1 MTLAELEALICTG
14 ESEQLEFKRS
24 TSQLRS
30 GCDTLCAFLNGR
42 GGTVL
47 FGVGDSGRIVGQHCS
62 DASRRELAEAL
73 RRIEPSAQ
81 ATIDEVP
88 LPGDGDKRVIA
99 VRVPPGQ
106 GMRPFFHDWRAFERI
121 ASSTGRMPQ
130 PVLEGLLLERSHP
143 IQRWETQKAVGITA
157 ADLDQEELL
166 RTLRVGVQAGRLPEA
181 ALSDPANTLERLQLL
196 RDGAIT
202 LAAQVLFARGV
213 VVLPQCQ
220 LRLAR
225 FRGTDKREFLDQRQ
239 LNGHAF
245 QLLEEAILF
254 CQRHLST
261 AARIPRDRLERE
273 EQLAIPLPALREALV
288 NALCHRDYSQ
298 QGAAISLAIFE
309 DRLELW
315 SEGGLPFGLEPA
327 ALKREHA
334 SRPRNLLIAD
344 VFFRRGLIERWGR
357 GTQVIVEECER
368 AGCSEPSYRV
378 SGGCFVVTF
387 PLRVGLGAESKP
399 ESGPESKPESG
410 PESQLARSVLLALEQ
425 GPLGKAAIAD
435 ALGHRSISASLNR
448 TIRGLM
454 AEGRIAPTIPEKPN
468 SRLQKYRLIT
478 TSSEGQVP

>member
-1 MTLAELEALICTG
+1 VTLAELEALISTG

-24 TSQLRS
+24 TSLLRA

-47 FGVGDSGRIVGQHCS
+47 FGVSDSGRIVGQHCS
-62 DASRRELAEAL
+62 DASRREMAEAL

-88 LPGDGDKRVIA
+88 LPGDESKRVIA
-99 VRVPPGQ
+99 LRVPPGQ
-106 GMRPFFHDWRAFERI
+106 GMRPFFHDGRAFQRI

-157 ADLDQEELL
+157 DDLDQEELL

-181 ALSDPANTLERLQLL
+181 ALSDQAGALERLQLL

-202 LAAQVLFARGV
+202 LAAQVLFGRGAA
-213 VVLPQCQ
+213 VLPQSQ

-225 FRGTDKREFLDQRQ
+225 FRGTDKRAFLDQRQ

-261 AARIPRDRLERE
+261 AARIPSDRLERE

-298 QGAAISLAIFE
+298 QGAAISLAIFD
-309 DRLELW
+309 DRLEIW
-315 SEGGLPFGLEPA
+315 SEGGLPFGMEA
-327 ALKREHA
+327 EALKQEHA

-368 AGCSEPSYRV
+368 AGCTEPGYRV

-387 PLRVGLGAESKP
+387 PLR
-399 ESGPESKPESG
+399 PESKPESR
-410 PESQLARSVLLALEQ
+410 PESRPESELAQSVLFALEQ
-425 GPLGKAAIAD
+425 GPLGKAAIAE

-448 TIRGLM
+448 TIRSLLT
-454 AEGRIAPTIPEKPN
+454 EGRIAFTIPDKPN
-468 SRLQKYRLIT
+468 SRLQKYRLCIT
-478 TSSEGQVP
+478 PSMEQNP

>member
-1 MTLAELEALICTG
+1 MTLAEIEALISTG

-30 GCDTLCAFLNGR
+30 GCDTLCAFLNGQ

-47 FGVGDSGRIVGQHCS
+47 FGVSDSGRIVGQHCS
-62 DASRRELAEAL
+62 DASRHELAEAL

-81 ATIDEVP
+81 ATIHEVP
-88 LPGDGDKRVIA
+88 LPGDGDKRVPA

-106 GMRPFFHDWRAFERI
+106 GLRPFFHDGRAFQRI

-130 PVLEGLLLERSHP
+130 PVLEGLLLGRSHP

-181 ALSDPANTLERLQLL
+181 ALSDQAGALERLQLL
-196 RDGAIT
+196 RDGELT
-202 LAAQVLFARGV
+202 LAAQVLFGRGV
-213 VVLPQCQ
+213 AVLPQCQ

-239 LNGHAF
+239 
-245 QLLEEAILF
+245 
-254 CQRHLST
+254 LST

-298 QGAAISLAIFE
+298 QGAAISLAIFD

-315 SEGGLPFGLEPA
+315 SEGGLPFGLEPE

-368 AGCSEPSYRV
+368 AGCTEPSYRL
-378 SGGCFVVTF
+378 SGGCFVVAF
-387 PLRVGLGAESKP
+387 PLEAESRP
-399 ESGPESKPESG
+399 ESE
-410 PESQLARSVLLALEQ
+410 LARGVLLALEQ
-425 GPLGKAAIAD
+425 GPLGKAAIAEV
-435 ALGHRSISASLNR
+435 LGHRSISASLNR
-448 TIRGLM
+448 TIRGLV
-454 AEGRIAPTIPEKPN
+454 AEGRIALTLPDKPN
-468 SRLQKYRLIT
+468 SRLQKYRLVP
-478 TSSEGQVP
+478 SSETMATSGAKLVGSSET

>member
-1 MTLAELEALICTG
+1 MTLAELESLIATG

-24 TSQLRS
+24 TGLLRK
-30 GCDTLCAFLNGR
+30 GCDTLCAFLNGQ

-47 FGVGDSGRIVGQHCS
+47 FGVSDSGRIVGQQYS
-62 DASRRELAEAL
+62 DASRRELADSL
-73 RRIEPSAQ
+73 RRIEPPSH
-81 ATIDEVP
+81 ATIEEVS
-88 LPGDGDKRVIA
+88 LPGEAEKRVIA

-106 GMRPFFHDWRAFERI
+106 GLRPFFHDGRAFQRI

-157 ADLDQEELL
+157 ADLDQEEIL
-166 RTLRVGVQAGRLPEA
+166 RTLRVGVQAGRLPES
-181 ALSDPANTLERLQLL
+181 ALSDQAGALARLQLL
-196 RDGAIT
+196 RDGQIT
-202 LAAQVLFARGV
+202 LAAQVLFGSGRA
-213 VVLPQCQ
+213 VLPQCQ

-225 FRGTDKREFLDQRQ
+225 FRGIDKREFLDQRQ

-261 AARIPRDRLERE
+261 PARIPSDRLERR
-273 EQLAIPLPALREALV
+273 EQLAIPLTALREALV

-298 QGAAISLAIFE
+298 QGAAISLAIFD

-315 SEGGLPFGLEPA
+315 NEGGLPFGLEPET
-327 ALKREHA
+327 LKQEHA
-334 SRPRNLLIAD
+334 SRPRNLLIAE

-378 SGGCFVVTF
+378 SGGCFVVIF
-387 PLRVGLGAESKP
+387 PLRAESKP
-399 ESGPESKPESG
+399 ESRPESG
-410 PESQLARSVLLALEQ
+410 PESGPESRPESELARGVLLALEQ
-425 GPLGKAAIAD
+425 GPLGKVAIAE

-448 TIRGLM
+448 TIRGLL
-454 AEGRIAPTIPEKPN
+454 ADGRIALTIPEKPN

-478 TSSEGQVP
+478 TPSEEQNP

>member
-1 MTLAELEALICTG
+1 M
-14 ESEQLEFKRS
+14 
-24 TSQLRS
+24 
-30 GCDTLCAFLNGR
+30 
-42 GGTVL
+42 
-47 FGVGDSGRIVGQHCS
+47 
-62 DASRRELAEAL
+62 
-73 RRIEPSAQ
+73 
-81 ATIDEVP
+81 
-88 LPGDGDKRVIA
+88 
-99 VRVPPGQ
+99 RVPPGQ
-106 GMRPFFHDWRAFERI
+106 GLRPFFHDGRAFQRI

-181 ALSDPANTLERLQLL
+181 ALSDQAGALERLQLL
-196 RDGAIT
+196 RDGELT
-202 LAAQVLFARGV
+202 LAAQVLFGQGV
-213 VVLPQCQ
+213 AILPQCQ

-254 CQRHLST
+254 CQRHLAT

-315 SEGGLPFGLEPA
+315 SEGGLPFGLEPE

-357 GTQVIVEECER
+357 GTQVILEECER
-368 AGCSEPSYRV
+368 AGCTEPSYRL

-387 PLRVGLGAESKP
+387 PLEARLGPESEAGAESGAESRA
-399 ESGPESKPESG
+399 ESGAES
-410 PESQLARSVLLALEQ
+410 LRVLQALEA
-425 GPLGKAAIAD
+425 GPLSKAEIAST
-435 ALGHRSISASLNR
+435 LGRDSVTGALNR
-448 TIRGLM
+448 TIRGLL
-454 AEGRIAPTIPEKPN
+454 AEGRIALTIPDKPN
-468 SRLQKYRLIT
+468 SRLQKYQLVNGAT
-478 TSSEGQVP
+478 KEPSS

>member
-1 MTLAELEALICTG
+1 MTLTELEGLIAGG

-24 TSQLRS
+24 TGQLRS
-30 GCDTLCAFLNGR
+30 GCDTLCAFLNGQ

-47 FGVGDSGRIVGQHCS
+47 FGVKDDGRIVGQQCS

-73 RRIEPSAQ
+73 RRIEPAAQ
-81 ATIDEVP
+81 ATIEEVA
-88 LPGDGDKRVIA
+88 LPDHPEHRVIA

-106 GMRPFFHDWRAFERI
+106 GLRPFFHDGRAYQRI

-130 PVLEGLLLERSHP
+130 PVLEGLLL
-143 IQRWETQKAVGITA
+143 
-157 ADLDQEELL
+157 
-166 RTLRVGVQAGRLPEA
+166 
-181 ALSDPANTLERLQLL
+181 L
-196 RDGAIT
+196 RDGELT
-202 LAAQVLFARGV
+202 LSAQVLFGAGKA
-213 VVLPQCQ
+213 VLPQCQ

-245 QLLEEAILF
+245 LLLEEAILF

-298 QGAAISLAIFE
+298 QGAAISLAIFD

-315 SEGGLPFGLEPA
+315 NEGGLPFGLEPE
-327 ALKREHA
+327 ALKVEHA

-357 GTQVIVEECER
+357 GTQVIVEECQR
-368 AGCSEPSYRV
+368 AGCPEPNYSLK
-378 SGGCFVVTF
+378 GGCFVVTF
-387 PLRVGLGAESKP
+387 PVGAEP
-399 ESGPESKPESG
+399 ESRPESEPESR
-410 PESQLARSVLLALEQ
+410 PESDLARGVLQVLQ
-425 GPLGKAAIAD
+425 NGPLGKAEIAN

-448 TIRGLM
+448 TIRQLLTDGK
-454 AEGRIAPTIPEKPN
+454 IALTRPEKPN
-468 SRLQKYRLIT
+468 SRLQKYQLRPPQPGG
-478 TSSEGQVP
+478 EGS

>member
-1 MTLAELEALICTG
+1 MTLVELESLISTG

-24 TSQLRS
+24 TSQLRA

-47 FGVGDSGRIVGQHCS
+47 FGVSDSGQIVWQHCS
-62 DASRRELAEAL
+62 DGSRRELAEAL

-81 ATIDEVP
+81 ATIDEVQ
-88 LPGDGDKRVIA
+88 
-99 VRVPPGQ
+99 VPPGQ
-106 GMRPFFHDWRAFERI
+106 GMRPFFHDGRAFQRI

-143 IQRWETQKAVGITA
+143 TQRWETQKALGITA

-166 RTLRVGVQAGRLPEA
+166 RTLRVGVQAGRLPES
-181 ALSDPANTLERLQLL
+181 ALSDPAGALERLQLL
-196 RDGAIT
+196 CEGAIT
-202 LAAQVLFARGV
+202 LAAQVLFGQGV
-213 VVLPQCQ
+213 AVLPQCQ

-239 LNGHAF
+239 LNGQAF

-261 AARIPRDRLERE
+261 AARIPSNRLERE

-298 QGAAISLAIFE
+298 QGAAISLAIFD
-309 DRLELW
+309 DRLEIW
-315 SEGGLPFGLEPA
+315 SEGGLPFGLEPD

-357 GTQVIVEECER
+357 GTQVIVEECQR
-368 AGCSEPSYRV
+368 AGCTEPSYRV

-387 PLRVGLGAESKP
+387 PLQAESRP
-399 ESGPESKPESG
+399 ESGPESG
-410 PESQLARSVLLALEQ
+410 PESELAHGVLLALEQ
-425 GPLGKAAIAD
+425 GPLGKSAIAD
-435 ALGHRSISASLNR
+435 VLGHRSISASLNR
-448 TIRGLM
+448 TIRSLL
-454 AEGRIAPTIPEKPN
+454 AEGRIALTIPDKPH

-478 TSSEGQVP
+478 TPSADQNP

>member
-1 MTLAELEALICTG
+1 MTLTELEGLIAGG

-24 TSQLRS
+24 TGQLRS
-30 GCDTLCAFLNGR
+30 GCDTLCAFLNGQ

-47 FGVGDSGRIVGQHCS
+47 FGVKDDGRIVGQQCS

-73 RRIEPSAQ
+73 RRIEPAAQ
-81 ATIDEVP
+81 ATIEEVA
-88 LPGDGDKRVIA
+88 LPDHPEHRVIA

-106 GMRPFFHDWRAFERI
+106 GLRPFFHDGRAYQRI

-130 PVLEGLLLERSHP
+130 PVLEGLLLERGHP
-143 IQRWETQKAVGITA
+143 IQRWETQKAAGITA
-157 ADLDQEELL
+157 ADLDQEEIL

-181 ALSDPANTLERLQLL
+181 ALADQAGALERLQLL
-196 RDGAIT
+196 RDGELT
-202 LAAQVLFARGV
+202 LAAQVLFGAGKA
-213 VVLPQCQ
+213 VLPQCQ

-245 QLLEEAILF
+245 LLLEEAILF

-288 NALCHRDYSQ
+288 NALCHRDYGQ
-298 QGAAISLAIFE
+298 QGAAISLAIFD

-315 SEGGLPFGLEPA
+315 NEGGLPFGLEPE
-327 ALKREHA
+327 ALKVEHA

-357 GTQVIVEECER
+357 GTQVIVEECQR
-368 AGCSEPSYRV
+368 AGCPEPNYSLK
-378 SGGCFVVTF
+378 GGCFVVTF
-387 PLRVGLGAESKP
+387 PVGAEP
-399 ESGPESKPESG
+399 ESRPESEPESR
-410 PESQLARSVLLALEQ
+410 PESDLARGVLQVLQ
-425 GPLGKAAIAD
+425 NGPLGKAEIAN

-448 TIRGLM
+448 TIRQLLTDGK
-454 AEGRIAPTIPEKPN
+454 IALTRPEKPN
-468 SRLQKYRLIT
+468 SRLQKYQLRPPQPGG
-478 TSSEGQVP
+478 EGS

>member
-1 MTLAELEALICTG
+1 MTLAELEALISTG

-24 TSQLRS
+24 TSLLRA

-62 DASRRELAEAL
+62 AASRRKMAEAL

-88 LPGDGDKRVIA
+88 LPGHEDKRVIA
-99 VRVPPGQ
+99 LRVPPGQ
-106 GMRPFFHDWRAFERI
+106 GMRPFFHDGRAFQRI

-143 IQRWETQKAVGITA
+143 IQRWETQKAGGITA
-157 ADLDQEELL
+157 DDLDQEELL

-181 ALSDPANTLERLQLL
+181 ALSDQAGALERLQLL

-202 LAAQVLFARGV
+202 LAAQVLFGRGAA
-213 VVLPQCQ
+213 VLPQCQ

-225 FRGTDKREFLDQRQ
+225 FRGTDKRAFLDQRQ

-261 AARIPRDRLERE
+261 AARIPSDRLERE
-273 EQLAIPLPALREALV
+273 EQPAIPLPALREALV

-298 QGAAISLAIFE
+298 QGAAISLAIFD
-309 DRLELW
+309 DRLEIW
-315 SEGGLPFGLEPA
+315 SEGGLPFGLEPE
-327 ALKREHA
+327 ALKQEHA

-368 AGCSEPSYRV
+368 AGCTEPGYRV

-387 PLRVGLGAESKP
+387 PLKPESRP
-399 ESGPESKPESG
+399 ESGPGSRPES
-410 PESQLARSVLLALEQ
+410 ELAQSVLFALEQ
-425 GPLGKAAIAD
+425 GPLGKAAIAE

-448 TIRGLM
+448 TIRSLLT
-454 AEGRIAPTIPEKPN
+454 EGRIAFTIPDKPN
-468 SRLQKYRLIT
+468 SRLQKYRLCT
-478 TSSEGQVP
+478 TPSKEQNP